1 MPRGK
6 QTPPAIKEKCL
17 SIVATTNDVSEA
29 SRQTGIPISTI
40 RDWAKEN
47 DEFAKYRANKK
58 QEFIDKSWEIINKA
72 QKLIDSRVVRAIE
85 YDELLNKQIELI
97 KQDKKLS
104 DIDKVSA
111 IELLLQ
117 KKAENTKDMAVVLG
131 TLYDKQALANK
142 EATAIV
148 EGSIGVKK
156 FEDL

>member
-6 QTPPAIKEKCL
+6 QTPPEIREKCL
-17 SIVATTNDVSEA
+17 SIVASTGNVSEA
-29 SRQTGIPISTI
+29 SKQTGIPETTI
-40 RDWAKEN
+40 RDWIKQN
-47 DEFAKYRANKK
+47 DEFVEYRNNKK

-97 KQDKKLS
+97 KQDKKLTEQ
-104 DIDKVSA
+104 DKINA
-111 IELLLQ
+111 IEFILQ
-117 KKAENTKDMAVVLG
+117 KKAENTKDMAVILG

-148 EGSIGVKK
+148 EGNIGIKK
-156 FEDL
+156 FEEL